1 MRLIILINLMS
12 QVNHSQIFAPIAFR
26 TITAHSSEDLPSKL
40 VREIYLER
48 EKQKI
53 LFEELISEKK
63 KSKELESYISNLMQC
78 RTNPLTSDF
87 MPAQKKSTD
96 STDKKGRVRNSHVKS
111 KTKRKYKE
119 TSKLLK

>member
-1 MRLIILINLMS
+1 MS

-63 KSKELESYISNLMQC
+63 KSKELENYISNLVQSRMA
-78 RTNPLTSDF
+78 PLTSDLI
-87 MPAQKKSTD
+87 PTQIKSTG
-96 STDKKGRVRNSHVKS
+96 STDKKGQVRNSHVKS

-119 TSKLLK
+119 ASKLLK